1 MKNGPAG
8 AWLLQIDGA
17 RSSADLVRVMREYL
31 ASLGPERRAML
42 PAACAIDRITSGAD
56 VQECAVALAQA
67 DLISSRP
74 TADDAL
80 HQAAVVFG
88 AAAAKLPK
96 LAG

>member
-17 RSSADLVRVMREYL
+17 RSSADLVRISREYL

-42 PAACAIDRITSGAD
+42 PRQCATERITAGAD
-56 VQECAVALAQA
+56 IQECAVALAQE
-67 DLISSRP
+67 DLKSSRP
-74 TADDAL
+74 AVDDAL
-80 HQAAVVFG
+80 HEAAVIFG

-96 LAG
+96 LAV